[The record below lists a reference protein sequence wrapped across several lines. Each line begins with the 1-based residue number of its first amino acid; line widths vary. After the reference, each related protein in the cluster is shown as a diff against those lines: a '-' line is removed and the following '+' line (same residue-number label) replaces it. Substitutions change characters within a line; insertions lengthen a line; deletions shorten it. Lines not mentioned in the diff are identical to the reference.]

1 MLKNLIIIE
10 NGQEEQ
16 YGSLEELAKALIDEK
31 YYEMDDEDRKEKMTM
46 KALANTINNRMEIVQ
61 NADAGNIDGKFII
74 KDEVTYILSLI
85 SLNRVMLLE
94 RIDANIFAKDLNK
107 ENMKDNYIILN
118 KFAKELLAKYLN
130 V

>member
-1 MLKNLIIIE
+1 MLKKLIVIE

-16 YGSLEELAKALIDEK
+16 YDSFEELVKALIYEK
-31 YYEMDDEDRKEKMTM
+31 YYELSNVQKQEKMKI
-46 KALANTINNRMEIVQ
+46 KALANTINNRMEITPDVS
-61 NADAGNIDGKFII
+61 DSIDGKFII
-74 KDEVTYILSLI
+74 KDEMTYILSLI

-94 RIDANIFAKDLNK
+94 RMDASIFAKDLNK

-130 V
+130 L